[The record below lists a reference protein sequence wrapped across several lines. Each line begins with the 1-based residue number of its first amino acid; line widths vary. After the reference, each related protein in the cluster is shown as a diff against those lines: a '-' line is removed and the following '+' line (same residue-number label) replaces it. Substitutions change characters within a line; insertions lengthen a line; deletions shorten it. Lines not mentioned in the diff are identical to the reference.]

1 MDDIPRNDYSGADQ
15 ENENPKALSS
25 DAKASE
31 KKLMD
36 AVKKASGG
44 NEGKSA
50 GKTAAPAQ
58 GTKKK
63 TSTGKKPAKK
73 KAPEGTPEAGKTVSG
88 DAQKTGKKV
97 PRDTTKSVK
106 RKAAPDSRQFDSDD
120 MDLLLNDE
128 DTSQAA
134 NESAA
139 RARRRAAAKR
149 AEEERREKITRLISI
164 GLLVIIIILAIVLL
178 TKIFGKK
185 KDSAQQN
192 TTKGTETAAV
202 TAQTD
207 STNAAG
213 TSGTAA
219 GAADTA
225 ADPAGE
231 TSAQPESTTDLGYD
245 PNNPAGLSDEVLADP
260 RSVNAVSPYV
270 TDWNMESNG
279 TKTVYL
285 TFDDG
290 PSYLTEQF
298 LDVLDQYGVK
308 ATFFV
313 TNQSP
318 EYSYL
323 IAEAYQRGHTIG
335 MHTSSHSFEIYKS
348 EEDYFFDLQE
358 IANVV
363 HDQIGYVPCFIR
375 FPGGSSNTVSANYT
389 LGIMTQLTQEVLDA
403 GYQYYDWDASCGDGA
418 EHTADELVDATI
430 ADTSY
435 GYTSIVFLA
444 HDGAEKQTT
453 VEALPRIIEYF
464 QEQGYTFA
472 PLDRNTCAP
481 HHGLGN

>member
-73 KAPEGTPEAGKTVSG
+73 KAPEGTPEAKKTVSGTAQKTGKTVSG
-88 DAQKTGKKV
+88 DVQKTGKQTS
-97 PRDTTKSVK
+97 RDTTKSAK
-106 RKAAPDSRQFDSDD
+106 RKAASDSRQFV
-120 MDLLLNDE
+120 
-128 DTSQAA
+128 
-134 NESAA
+134 
-139 RARRRAAAKR
+139 
-149 AEEERREKITRLISI
+149 ISI

-375 FPGGSSNTVSANYT
+375 FPGGSSNTRSRRYSE
-389 LGIMTQLTQEVLDA
+389 GIMAKLAEEVQA
-403 GYQYYDWDASCGDGA
+403 RGYQYYDWNGECGDGEMLSA
-418 EHTADELVDATI
+418 EEEVAI
-430 ADTSY
+430 ALDCSAEN
-435 GYTSIVFLA
+435 IIMLC
-444 HDGAEKQTT
+444 HDGPLKEATL
-453 VEALPRIIEYF
+453 EALPGIIE
-464 QEQGYTFA
+464 GYQARGYVFA
-472 PLDRNTCAP
+472 PIDRDTMVV
-481 HHGLGN
+481 HHEILN

>member
-1 MDDIPRNDYSGADQ
+1 MDDIPRNDYSGGDQ
-15 ENENPKALSS
+15 ENENPTALSS

-44 NEGKSA
+44 NDGKSA
-50 GKTAAPAQ
+50 GKAAASPQ

-63 TSTGKKPAKK
+63 ASTGKKPAKR
-73 KAPEGTPEAGKTVSG
+73 KAPDGTSEAKKTVSG
-88 DAQKTGKKV
+88 DAQKTGKTVSGGVQKTGTTV
-97 PRDTTKSVK
+97 SGDAQKTVKQTSGNTTKRAK
-106 RKAAPDSRQFDSDD
+106 KKAASDNRQFESDD

-149 AEEERREKITRLISI
+149 AEEERREKISRLISI
-164 GLLVIIIILAIVLL
+164 GLLVIIIILAIVLF
-178 TKIFGKK
+178 TRIFGKK

-213 TSGTAA
+213 TGGTAA

-225 ADPAGE
+225 ADPAGD
-231 TSAQPESTTDLGYD
+231 TSAQPESTADLGYD

-375 FPGGSSNTVSANYT
+375 FPGGSSNTRSRRYSE
-389 LGIMTQLTQEVLDA
+389 GIMAKLAEEVQA
-403 GYQYYDWDASCGDGA
+403 RGYQYYDGPLK
-418 EHTADELVDATI
+418 EAT
-430 ADTSY
+430 
-435 GYTSIVFLA
+435 L
-444 HDGAEKQTT
+444 
-453 VEALPRIIEYF
+453 EALPGIIE
-464 QEQGYTFA
+464 GYQARGYVFA
-472 PLDRNTCAP
+472 PIDRDTMVV
-481 HHGLGN
+481 HHEILN